1 MALQGLDFA
10 IIFLYIAV
18 IVFIGIYCKKQA
30 EKDKS
35 SYLLGGRRMP
45 WYMLGLS
52 DASGMFD
59 ISGTMW
65 LVTLLFVY
73 GLKSIWIPWL
83 WPTFN
88 QIFLMM
94 FLSAWLRRSNV
105 TTGAEWIQTRFGN
118 GRGSVLS
125 HWIVVCF
132 ALLIGLS
139 MLSYG
144 FVGLG
149 KFLMIFIPW
158 ENVCAFLNIA
168 PDCIPQT
175 YVPHVYGIFFTLFA
189 TIYTILGGMISIVW
203 ADVVQ
208 YSIMTIA
215 SIAIGIIAM
224 YNVSPETLAAL
235 TPDGWNSPFFGNT
248 IDIDWT
254 GTLHEVNTKIAED
267 GYSLFSLFFGF
278 MFMKGI
284 LVSLAGPAP
293 TYDMQKILA
302 NKTPQDALKMSG
314 SVSVILNP
322 IRYFM
327 VSGFAILAIAFY
339 DELNLSVNGII
350 DFEQILPAAMV
361 KFLPAGLLGL
371 LLAGL
376 LAAFMSTFAGTLN
389 ATQAYIT
396 NDIYLKYI
404 KPDANANQQRKL
416 NYIVGFGAVIFS
428 TILGLTLK
436 NINEILQIVTG
447 AFYASYI
454 ASNVLKWYWWR
465 FNGEGYFWGMLT
477 GILSGIVIGTI
488 QLVTPEVITD
498 NFSFIPTSLI
508 ALYMFPVTLVISLIG
523 CILGTL
529 LTEPTEEN
537 TLKSFYANIRPWG
550 FWKPVLRLV
559 QQEQPDFKPN
569 TRFGKDMTNVA
580 VGIITQTALVAM
592 PICLITRHWL
602 GFGITIAIIL
612 VGGTILK
619 FTWWDKLD
627 EI

>member
-1 MALQGLDFA
+1 
-10 IIFLYIAV
+10 
-18 IVFIGIYCKKQA
+18 
-30 EKDKS
+30 
-35 SYLLGGRRMP
+35 
-45 WYMLGLS
+45 
-52 DASGMFD
+52 
-59 ISGTMW
+59 
-65 LVTLLFVY
+65 
-73 GLKSIWIPWL
+73 
-83 WPTFN
+83 
-88 QIFLMM
+88 
-94 FLSAWLRRSNV
+94 
-105 TTGAEWIQTRFGN
+105 
-118 GRGSVLS
+118 
-125 HWIVVCF
+125 
-132 ALLIGLS
+132 
-139 MLSYG
+139 
-144 FVGLG
+144 
-149 KFLMIFIPW
+149 
-158 ENVCAFLNIA
+158 
-168 PDCIPQT
+168 
-175 YVPHVYGIFFTLFA
+175 
-189 TIYTILGGMISIVW
+189 
-203 ADVVQ
+203 
-208 YSIMTIA
+208 
-215 SIAIGIIAM
+215 
-224 YNVSPETLAAL
+224 
-235 TPDGWNSPFFGNT
+235 
-248 IDIDWT
+248 
-254 GTLHEVNTKIAED
+254 
-267 GYSLFSLFFGF
+267 
-278 MFMKGI
+278 MKGI

-488 QLVTPEVITD
+488 QLVTPEIITD

-508 ALYMFPVTLVISLIG
+508 ALYTFPITLIISLIG

-529 LTEPTEEN
+529 LTEPTEEA
-537 TLKSFYANIRPWG
+537 TLKSFYATIRPWG

-559 QQEQPDFKPN
+559 QQEQPNFKPN
-569 TRFGKDMTNVA
+569 TRFGKDMANVA
-580 VGIITQTALVAM
+580 VGIVTQTALVAM

-602 GFGITIAIIL
+602 GFGITIALIL
-612 VGGTILK
+612 AGGTILK